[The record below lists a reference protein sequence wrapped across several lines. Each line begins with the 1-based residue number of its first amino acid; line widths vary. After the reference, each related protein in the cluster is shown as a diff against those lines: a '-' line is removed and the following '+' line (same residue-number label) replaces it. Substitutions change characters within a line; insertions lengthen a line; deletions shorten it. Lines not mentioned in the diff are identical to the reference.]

1 MDTDRGKD
9 KDMDRDRDTDWYT
22 DRDTDW
28 YTDRDTD
35 RDTDLGIF
43 SVGEKNL
50 PTKESV
56 HKNSFQPCL

>member
-22 DRDTDW
+22 DRDTD
-28 YTDRDTD
+28 RDMG
-35 RDTDLGIF
+35 LYIF
-43 SVGEKNL
+43 SMGEKNL

-56 HKNSFQPCL
+56 HKNRFQPCL

>member
-1 MDTDRGKD
+1 MDRGKD
-9 KDMDRDRDTDWYT
+9 KDMDRDTDWYT

-35 RDTDLGIF
+35 LDIF
-43 SVGEKNL
+43 SVGGNNS

-56 HKNSFQPCL
+56 HKSSFQPCL